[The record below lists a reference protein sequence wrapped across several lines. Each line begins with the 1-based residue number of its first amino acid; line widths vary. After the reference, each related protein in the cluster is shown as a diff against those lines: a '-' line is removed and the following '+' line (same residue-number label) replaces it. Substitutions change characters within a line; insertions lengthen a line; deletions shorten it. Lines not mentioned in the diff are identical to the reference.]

1 VEVDYPWRTRAF
13 SIYFQQY
20 QKNQQYQKKK
30 KHDRLSIDAAL
41 TLLATETV
49 VLHGGLSW
57 STKSCDRMS
66 DGILSGALA
75 ITGTQMVLLT
85 TIKFFEAD
93 QTAALCPQHPEPSQH
108 KTGRL
113 TL

>member
-1 VEVDYPWRTRAF
+1 MLVEVDYPWPTRAF
-13 SIYFQQY
+13 SIYFQQR
-20 QKNQQYQKKK
+20 QKKQR
-30 KHDRLSIDAAL
+30 DRLSIGATL
-41 TLLATETV
+41 TLLAIGTV
-49 VLHGGLSW
+49 VLHTGLSW
-57 STKSCDRMS
+57 STKGCHRKS